1 MQMDSDNLK
10 TKEKENESVLVRILP
25 MEVNITRTD
34 KFGKKGLTHRSW
46 QTDKTGRFFPSNLTA
61 EGLKPVL
68 AKARVKVENLLL
80 QDDGDF
86 IVYQYKGRPRIMLNL
101 KNGQFYSLSSVIEEF
116 TKDSVQQ
123 QAHIVLD
130 ILKKYEVSNAVRG
143 KTIFPSSARQL
154 FSKLKTYK

>member
-1 MQMDSDNLK
+1 MDSDKLK
-10 TKEKENESVLVRILP
+10 GKEKENESVLVRILP
-25 MEVNITRTD
+25 IETNITNTD
-34 KFGKKGLTHRSW
+34 KFGKKGLMHRPW

-80 QDDGDF
+80 QDDGAF

-116 TKDSVQQ
+116 SKDSVQQ

-143 KTIFPSSARQL
+143 KTVFPSSARQL